1 MGRLQWV
8 AEGGSFVTPAEVQW
22 MRAAIYKH
30 YAVTRPEYRLKS
42 IRVLLATPQSN
53 RIEGMEE
60 IRTYFQ
66 RNGVGKRGSR
76 DV

>member
-1 MGRLQWV
+1 MGRLQWL
-8 AEGGSFVTPAEVQW
+8 AEGGSFVIPAEVQW

-42 IRVLLATPQSN
+42 IRVLLATPQSI

>member
-1 MGRLQWV
+1 
-8 AEGGSFVTPAEVQW
+8 

-42 IRVLLATPQSN
+42 IRVLLATPQSI

-66 RNGVGKRGSR
+66 RNGVGKRGLR